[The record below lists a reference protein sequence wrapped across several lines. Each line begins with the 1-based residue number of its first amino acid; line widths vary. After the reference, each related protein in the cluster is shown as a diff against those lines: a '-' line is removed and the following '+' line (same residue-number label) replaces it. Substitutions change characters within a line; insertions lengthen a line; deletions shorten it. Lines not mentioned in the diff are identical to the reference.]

1 MPISLPSRYNN
12 AATRLAD
19 MTQDMLDLYNVVQQL
34 NSGALRTIQ
43 TVTPTTGQTV
53 QMLDNQNDGTLFLT
67 PAGTLATLIVRFPSD
82 ANSVLGQIRF
92 LGSTQAITS
101 LTMANAV
108 FLNAIPA
115 LNANDFYAF
124 QKVAANTWI
133 FAQ

>member
-12 AATRLAD
+12 AASRLAD
-19 MTQDMLDLYNVVQQL
+19 MTQDMLDLFNVVQQL

-67 PAGTLATLIVRFPSD
+67 PAGTLATLTVRFPSD

-92 LGSTQAITS
+92 VGSTQAITS
-101 LTMANAV
+101 LTMTNAV